1 MIGFMHVAV
10 LDRHSLP
17 DAVEPL
23 KDMVVAL
30 SAALVQLQTQA
41 EQERERWMAQM
52 AELRRRMFG
61 PRSEVLPH
69 EGQGSLWT
77 EALVLPVPPE
87 EDTHKEVAAHK
98 RRRCGRPA
106 IDADLPVRRV
116 EHDLSEQDKA
126 GFERCTRI
134 GEQTSRMLEYTPARL
149 EIIETVRATYRCE
162 DANGSVTVRTA
173 QAAASPIAKSNAG
186 AGLLAQVIVA
196 KYADHTPLARQE
208 RIFARHGQRL
218 SRQTLCDWVLACAH
232 KLNPLVQ
239 ALAEYVRSAPVIFSD
254 DTTLA
259 LQQPRVKGQPRRGR
273 TVTARLW
280 AYLAGGWRQDAE
292 GQWQRIA
299 PAALYDFTLT
309 RSGEHPRRVLQGW
322 RGTLQA
328 DDFSGYHQGFRQGI
342 THAAC
347 WAHARRKFFDIVKA
361 APQGAPPGL
370 AHDAMRFITRIYK
383 IESDIRGKPPDE
395 RAQERQARSA
405 PLLQDFHQWLQGHAG
420 GLLPKSPLGQAFA
433 YTLSNWAALNTFV
446 SDGAVEVDNNVAER
460 AMRLVAVSRKNW
472 LFAGSERGGQAAAVA
487 FSLIETARLNGV
499 EPWAYLKDVLERID
513 GHRVDRLHE
522 LLPMHWKATAA

>member
-1 MIGFMHVAV
+1 MLSMHAAA

-23 KDMVVAL
+23 KDMVMELSTAL
-30 SAALVQLQTQA
+30 TQLRAQAQQQHERFAAQL
-41 EQERERWMAQM
+41 

-69 EGQGSLWT
+69 EGQATLWT
-77 EALVLPVPPE
+77 ETVQLPVPPV
-87 EDTHKEVAAHK
+87 EDTHEEVATQK
-98 RRRCGRPA
+98 RRRRGRPA

-126 GFERCTRI
+126 VFERCVRI
-134 GEQTSRMLEYTPARL
+134 GEQTSRILEYTPARL
-149 EIIETVRATYRCE
+149 EIVESVRATYSCE
-162 DANGSVTVRTA
+162 GADGTSTVRTA
-173 QAAASPIAKSNAG
+173 QAAASPIAKCNAG
-186 AGLLAQVIVA
+186 AGLLAQVMVA

-208 RIFARHGQRL
+208 RIFARHGLRL
-218 SRQTLCDWVLACAH
+218 SRQTLCDWVLASAH
-232 KLNPLVQ
+232 KLEPLAA
-239 ALAEYVRSAPVIFSD
+239 ALADHVRSAPVIFSD

-259 LQQPRVKGQPRRGR
+259 LQKPRVKGQPRRGR
-273 TVTARLW
+273 TITARLW
-280 AYLAGGWRQDAE
+280 TYLAGGWRQDAE
-292 GQWQRIA
+292 GRWQRIA

-328 DDFSGYHQGFRQGI
+328 DDFSGYHQGFREGI

-347 WAHARRKFFDIVKA
+347 WAHARRKFFEIVKA

-370 AHDAMRFITRIYK
+370 AHEAMRFITQVYK
-383 IESDIRGKPPDE
+383 IESEIRGKPPDE
-395 RAQERQARSA
+395 RAQQRKARSA
-405 PLLQDFHQWLQGHAG
+405 PLLRDYHQWLQGHAG

-446 SDGAVEVDNNVAER
+446 ADGAVEVDNNVAER

-472 LFAGSERGGQAAAVA
+472 LFAGSERGGRAAAVA

-513 GHRVDRLHE
+513 GHRMDRLHE

>member
-1 MIGFMHVAV
+1 MIAVMHTAV
-10 LDRHSLP
+10 VDRNSLP

-23 KDMVVAL
+23 RDMVVEL
-30 SAALVQLQTQA
+30 SAALTQLQAQA
-41 EQERERWMAQM
+41 EQQRERFIAHL
-52 AELRRRMFG
+52 AELRRRLFG
-61 PRSEVLPH
+61 PRSETLPH
-69 EGQGSLWT
+69 EGQAALWT
-77 EALVLPVPPE
+77 ETVQVPVPPPQ
-87 EDTHKEVAAHK
+87 DTHEEVGAHK
-98 RRRCGRPA
+98 RRRRGRPA

-126 GFERCTRI
+126 GFERCVRI
-134 GEQTSRMLEYTPARL
+134 GQQTSRMLEYTPARL
-149 EIIETVRATYRCE
+149 EIVETVRATYRCE
-162 DANGSVTVRTA
+162 DADGSVTVRTA
-173 QAAASPIAKSNAG
+173 QAAASPIAKCNAG
-186 AGLLAQVIVA
+186 AGLLAQVMVA

-208 RIFARHGQRL
+208 RIFARHGLRL

-232 KLNPLVQ
+232 KLKPLAQ

-280 AYLAGGWRQDAE
+280 TYLAGGWRQDPE
-292 GQWQRIA
+292 GRWQRIA

-328 DDFSGYHQGFRQGI
+328 DDFSGYHQGFREGI

-347 WAHARRKFFDIVKA
+347 WAHARRKFFEIVKA

-370 AHDAMRFITRIYK
+370 AHEAMRFIGAIYK
-383 IESDIRGKPPDE
+383 IEADIRGKPPDE
-395 RAQERQARSA
+395 RATQRKARSA
-405 PLLQDFHQWLQGHAG
+405 PLLQDFHQWLQGHAR

-433 YTLSNWAALNTFV
+433 YTLSNWGALNTFV
-446 SDGAVEVDNNVAER
+446 GDGAVEVDNNVAER
-460 AMRLVAVSRKNW
+460 AMRLVALSRKNW

-513 GHRVDRLHE
+513 DHRVDRLHE